1 MHRTTTRNERIRRQ
15 RMKMP
20 FSGRHQSASSTTST
34 SSSSTDDYDTP

>member
-1 MHRTTTRNERIRRQ
+1 
-15 RMKMP
+15 MKMP